1 MKKVISLPVLFC
13 SSFLVL
19 VTVLADLNGK
29 WTGTITTP
37 DGQQIEPVYNFKVE
51 GETLTGTAEAPNGT
65 VTIDNG
71 KIKGDDFSFKVTV
84 DGIDYPHTG
93 KVYKDSCSLDID
105 FGGLK
110 VHTTLKRVTN

>member
-1 MKKVISLPVLFC
+1 MKKAISLPFLLC

-19 VTVLADLNGK
+19 FTAFADLNGK
-29 WTGTITTP
+29 WTGIIITP

-51 GETLTGTAEAPNGT
+51 GGTVTGTAEAPGGT

-93 KVYKDSCSLDID
+93 KVYKDSCSLEID
-105 FGGLK
+105 FGSQK
-110 VHTTLKRVTN
+110 VQTTLKRVSN